1 MYHCTDTTPRTTN
14 MAADDDS
21 LPRRQRSSS
30 SSVPTNSDLSYGRRN
45 RRRGVV
51 GEESA
56 CRRHDIVVVDNCSS
70 NDGCGD
76 GCFHEDNDDTL
87 ENSSSGCGSER
98 NKLRMRRCVGK
109 LTVGSCKGRRAT
121 TTTNHGM
128 TILFVLSTLAFTKH
142 VSGSGSRIAIINMLS
157 STTMAKGGILP
168 IADAFV
174 IPSSPLSFS
183 SVGGSKLRRRYISKL
198 LPSHLTT
205 HRSMQNDCN
214 SLDASLPSTETSY
227 VISTTNLHDGKNKVI
242 ATPVGNVSST
252 TPSQTS
258 STNEYSFF
266 DEATIYV
273 RAGSGG
279 QGSSTY
285 KKVGK
290 NQDGP
295 ADGGDGGTGGDVV
308 LRVDESMNT
317 LAGLSRYAYRP
328 NAFGGG
334 GAAATANKRRGA
346 AGWVLSF
353 RAENGNDGE
362 RQNRR
367 GRNGKDV
374 VVRVPPGTIVQEEVT
389 EEPPPDDAD
398 PDRPAIRYVDR
409 GTITRDDPT
418 LVIATGGTGG
428 DGSGGPADK
437 SQPRGIRTPRMPPRP
452 GERLRLKLTL
462 KVVADVALVAVP
474 NAGKSTLLAKVTRA
488 KPKIADYPF
497 TTVVPNLG
505 VWVPPYYSRDN
516 GDDDGDDETTDSNN
530 GKSLVICDVPGLIAG
545 ASEGV
550 GLGHA
555 FLRHVERCHV
565 ILHLL
570 DATSASVLDEY
581 AMINRELLNY
591 GTGKLA
597 TMPQVVVVNKLDSAF
612 GNDNASENDGRF
624 RSREELEG
632 ELLKIMPHSRLMW
645 ISAKEG
651 DGVDELMGRVAMFVN
666 KVKSTIAAE
675 EGKRKM
681 GDGDGDA

>member
-1 MYHCTDTTPRTTN
+1 M
-14 MAADDDS
+14 
-21 LPRRQRSSS
+21 
-30 SSVPTNSDLSYGRRN
+30 
-45 RRRGVV
+45 
-51 GEESA
+51 GEGS
-56 CRRHDIVVVDNCSS
+56 VVDNCYSIDDS
-70 NDGCGD
+70 GNGIFYKDDDDVLGD
-76 GCFHEDNDDTL
+76 
-87 ENSSSGCGSER
+87 SSSDFGRIR
-98 NKLRMRRCVGK
+98 NKSWMWRFGGK
-109 LTVGSCKGRRAT
+109 LIVGSCKGRRAIT
-121 TTTNHGM
+121 RTSHGL
-128 TILFVLSTLAFTKH
+128 TILFVISTLA
-142 VSGSGSRIAIINMLS
+142 
-157 STTMAKGGILP
+157 LP
-168 IADAFV
+168 IADSFAM
-174 IPSSPLSFS
+174 PSSPLTF
-183 SVGGSKLRRRYISKL
+183 SVGGSKLRRRFTSIL
-198 LPSHLTT
+198 LPSPLMTYL
-205 HRSMQNDCN
+205 SMKNDN
-214 SLDASLPSTETSY
+214 KSLDASLSPNETACAS
-227 VISTTNLHDGKNKVI
+227 SETKLHDGNFKAIANPVI
-242 ATPVGNVSST
+242 DAST
-252 TPSQTS
+252 ASTLTPSQPS

-290 NQDGP
+290 SQNGP
-295 ADGGDGGTGGDVV
+295 PDGGDGGRGGDVV

-334 GAAATANKRRGA
+334 GAANSANKRRGA

-353 RAENGNDGE
+353 RAENGCDGE

-367 GRNGKDV
+367 GRNGKNI

-389 EEPPPDDAD
+389 DDILA
-398 PDRPAIRYVDR
+398 AAEHSIIRYVDR
-409 GTITRDDPT
+409 GTITLDDPT

-437 SQPRGIRTPRMPPRP
+437 SQPRGIRTPRIPPGP
-452 GERLRLKLTL
+452 GERKRLKLTL

-474 NAGKSTLLAKVTRA
+474 NAGKSTLLGKVTRA

-505 VWVPPYYSRDN
+505 VWVPPYYYNVKD
-516 GDDDGDDETTDSNN
+516 DDDGGEMKDNNN

-545 ASEGV
+545 ASEGI

-570 DATSASVLDEY
+570 DATSTSILEEY
-581 AMINRELLNY
+581 AMINRELMNY

-597 TMPQVVVVNKLDSAF
+597 TMPQVVVVNKVDAAF
-612 GNDNASENDGRF
+612 GNDDSSYSDGCF
-624 RSREELEG
+624 RNREDLEG
-632 ELLKIMPHSRLMW
+632 ELIKVMPHSRLMW

-651 DGVDELMGRVAMFVN
+651 DGVDDLMERVAMFVS
-666 KVKSTIAAE
+666 KVKGAIAAE
-675 EGKRKM
+675 DEKRKM
-681 GDGDGDA
+681 SDQDGDASRE

>member
-1 MYHCTDTTPRTTN
+1 
-14 MAADDDS
+14 
-21 LPRRQRSSS
+21 
-30 SSVPTNSDLSYGRRN
+30 
-45 RRRGVV
+45 
-51 GEESA
+51 
-56 CRRHDIVVVDNCSS
+56 
-70 NDGCGD
+70 
-76 GCFHEDNDDTL
+76 
-87 ENSSSGCGSER
+87 
-98 NKLRMRRCVGK
+98 
-109 LTVGSCKGRRAT
+109 
-121 TTTNHGM
+121 M

-142 VSGSGSRIAIINMLS
+142 VSGSRIVIINMLS
-157 STTMAKGGILP
+157 SMRMAKGGLRP

-174 IPSSPLSFS
+174 IPSSPLAFS
-183 SVGGSKLRRRYISKL
+183 SCGGSKLRRRYTLL
-198 LPSHLTT
+198 LPFHLTT
-205 HRSMQNDCN
+205 HRSMKNENEIN
-214 SLDASLPSTETSY
+214 SFDASMSSTETAN
-227 VISTTNLHDGKNKVI
+227 VISTTNLHDGKS
-242 ATPVGNVSST
+242 NVSTTTSL
-252 TPSQTS
+252 TPSQPS

-295 ADGGDGGTGGDVV
+295 PDGGDGGRGGDVV

-334 GAAATANKRRGA
+334 GAAATSNKRRGA

-353 RAENGNDGE
+353 RAENGCDGE

-367 GRNGKDV
+367 GRNGKDA
-374 VVRVPPGTIVQEEVT
+374 VVRVPPGTIVQEEVA
-389 EEPPPDDAD
+389 EEVPDDSDA
-398 PDRPAIRYVDR
+398 DRPAIRYVDR

-452 GERLRLKLTL
+452 GERKRLKLTL

-474 NAGKSTLLAKVTRA
+474 NAGKSTLLGKVTRA

-505 VWVPPYYSRDN
+505 VWVPPYYTSDD
-516 GDDDGDDETTDSNN
+516 DDDGDDDTKDSNN

-570 DATSASVLDEY
+570 DATSASVLEEY

-597 TMPQVVVVNKLDSAF
+597 TMPQVVVVNKVDAAF
-612 GNDNASENDGRF
+612 GKDNASGKDGRF
-624 RSREELEG
+624 QSREELEG
-632 ELLKIMPHSRLMW
+632 ELIEVMPHSRLMW

-675 EGKRKM
+675 EGKRKI
-681 GDGDGDA
+681 GHQDDDA

>member
-1 MYHCTDTTPRTTN
+1 M
-14 MAADDDS
+14 S
-21 LPRRQRSSS
+21 
-30 SSVPTNSDLSYGRRN
+30 
-45 RRRGVV
+45 
-51 GEESA
+51 
-56 CRRHDIVVVDNCSS
+56 
-70 NDGCGD
+70 
-76 GCFHEDNDDTL
+76 
-87 ENSSSGCGSER
+87 
-98 NKLRMRRCVGK
+98 
-109 LTVGSCKGRRAT
+109 
-121 TTTNHGM
+121 
-128 TILFVLSTLAFTKH
+128 
-142 VSGSGSRIAIINMLS
+142 
-157 STTMAKGGILP
+157 
-168 IADAFV
+168 
-174 IPSSPLSFS
+174 
-183 SVGGSKLRRRYISKL
+183 
-198 LPSHLTT
+198 
-205 HRSMQNDCN
+205 
-214 SLDASLPSTETSY
+214 
-227 VISTTNLHDGKNKVI
+227 
-242 ATPVGNVSST
+242 TPVGDVTTKATS
-252 TPSQTS
+252 TPSPQPS

-295 ADGGDGGTGGDVV
+295 PDGGDGGRGGDVV

-317 LAGLSRYAYRP
+317 LAGLSRYAHRP

-334 GAAATANKRRGA
+334 GAAASANKRRGA

-353 RAENGNDGE
+353 RAENGCDGE

-367 GRNGKDV
+367 GRNGKSV
-374 VVRVPPGTIVQEEVT
+374 VVRVPPGTIVQEEVAG
-389 EEPPPDDAD
+389 EEVPGDDAD
-398 PDRPAIRYVDR
+398 DAERRRPAIRYLDR

-418 LVIATGGTGG
+418 LVVAAGGAGG

-437 SQPRGIRTPRMPPRP
+437 SPMTRGIRTPRAPPRP
-452 GERLRLKLTL
+452 GERRRLRLTL

-474 NAGKSTLLAKVTRA
+474 NAGKSTLLGRVTRA

-505 VWVPPYYSRDN
+505 VWVPPYYCSDDN
-516 GDDDGDDETTDSNN
+516 VSDDDDATTDSDNDD

-570 DATSASVLDEY
+570 DATSSSVLEEY

-597 TMPQVVVVNKLDSAF
+597 AMPQVVVVNKVDAAF
-612 GNDNASENDGRF
+612 GDDDAPYDDDGRF

-632 ELLKIMPHSRLMW
+632 ELLKVMPHSRLMW

-651 DGVDELMGRVAMFVN
+651 DGVDELMGRVAMFVD
-666 KVKSTIAAE
+666 KVKGAIAAD
-675 EGKRKM
+675 EGKGKT
-681 GDGDGDA
+681 GHQDGDA